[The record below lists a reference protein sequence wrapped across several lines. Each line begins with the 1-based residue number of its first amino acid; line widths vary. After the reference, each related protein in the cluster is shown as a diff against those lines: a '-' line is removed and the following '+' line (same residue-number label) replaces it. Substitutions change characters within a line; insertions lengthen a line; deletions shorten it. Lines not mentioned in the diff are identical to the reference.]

1 MQWALPICMG
11 AMHNRGWYHF
21 APQTTFSRGGANQ
34 ERRPAMA
41 RTEKNRGIFRNAYDR
56 LIEARTRQARA
67 LVEYHARQLDHE
79 ILGRG
84 SHK

>member
-1 MQWALPICMG
+1 
-11 AMHNRGWYHF
+11 
-21 APQTTFSRGGANQ
+21 
-34 ERRPAMA
+34 MA